1 MVIDKNI
8 ELELQN
14 IAKDMNLDLKKLVEN
29 NLKKIIKKY
38 RKKQAHKIADEIIE
52 RVEEM
57 KDLKKR
63 GVKLNNAWDLLEKCQ
78 N

>member
-14 IAKDMNLDLKKLVEN
+14 IAEDMNLDLKKLVEN
-29 NLKKIIKKY
+29 NLKKIIKQY
-38 RKKQAHKIADEIIE
+38 RKKQAHKIADEVIE

-57 KDLKKR
+57 KELKKR
-63 GVKLNNAWDLLEKCQ
+63 GIKLNNAWDLLDEL
-78 N
+78 